1 MHLFLYKVCFSHLVI
16 YISIRLRNISRFVT
30 NAIHSSTHQTH
41 IRLTIYNK
49 KCLRIH
55 ILILRDYSSPT
66 SLLQILQIFPGNRQS
81 SLRGP
86 APLCRLK
93 SDVLHNKK
101 REVIFD
107 LPRPPPPGTRPLQT
121 IPHPRAR
128 RARLVPEIARGGMVT
143 GKIEPC
149 ITATLFWDE
158 QLLVQSF
165 SCFSAIFVF
174 VENDFYARMDSPKI
188 RTNSVACI

>member
-1 MHLFLYKVCFSHLVI
+1 M
-16 YISIRLRNISRFVT
+16 T
-30 NAIHSSTHQTH
+30 NAIHLSTHQTH

-55 ILILRDYSSPT
+55 ILILRDYSPPT

-101 REVIFD
+101 REVIFVF
-107 LPRPPPPGTRPLQT
+107 PRPPPPGTRPLQT

-128 RARLVPEIARGGMVT
+128 RARLVPGIARGGMVT

-149 ITATLFWDE
+149 IIQVYGFAW
-158 QLLVQSF
+158 
-165 SCFSAIFVF
+165 FVYC
-174 VENDFYARMDSPKI
+174 V
-188 RTNSVACI
+188 TSVRFGWLNHFFGFDLIGN